1 MPKKKKKGSKK
12 DKSEKCQKEKIDLTN
27 ENKEDDILKSKSN
40 FLLTLGVFILNY
52 LVSNIVKN
60 QK

>member
-40 FLLTLGVFILNY
+40 FLEIFKNVLTFDF
-52 LVSNIVKN
+52 
-60 QK
+60 